1 MAGKKKHK
9 KAPAP
14 TSPQIDL
21 RVFLRK
27 LRQQLDGPRGQRSG
41 RASRAR
47 RSIWK
52 ARRVSDSSSA
62 SFLPARCAG
71 NNGQLRLHPVPVL
84 FFLFFFFFFL
94 SLHSG
99 TFWQQLA
106 MSCLCPISSAATQS
120 CVQVLPGPGPQAPV
134 SSFSSSLEIPPGWR
148 PQRAFT
154 KGNSQAGW
162 LVLVGLLALPSPVS
176 LHAPRRLKAQWSSSP
191 GPHQMAPSGI
201 G

>member
-1 MAGKKKHK
+1 MAGKNKHK

-84 FFLFFFFFFL
+84 FFLFSFFFL

-120 CVQVLPGPGPQAPV
+120 CVQVLPGPGPQYHHSPRASRSRRV
-134 SSFSSSLEIPPGWR
+134 GDRKEHSRKRTHRLAGLFWLACWLSLH
-148 PQRAFT
+148 
-154 KGNSQAGW
+154 
-162 LVLVGLLALPSPVS
+162 PSPS
-176 LHAPRRLKAQWSSSP
+176 TRIE
-191 GPHQMAPSGI
+191 G
-201 G
+201 